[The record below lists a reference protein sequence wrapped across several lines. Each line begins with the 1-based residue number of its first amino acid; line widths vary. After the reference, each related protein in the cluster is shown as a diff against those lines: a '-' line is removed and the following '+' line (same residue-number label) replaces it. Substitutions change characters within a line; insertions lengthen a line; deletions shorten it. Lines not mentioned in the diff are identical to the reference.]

1 MNCPRKQFLF
11 LAFIIAV
18 ISTLAT
24 NAANARS
31 KDDFP
36 GEKLS
41 YTWASNRI
49 SGALWGMAVGDID
62 SSGQDEV
69 ILLERQR
76 VRIGHLGVKDFE
88 TVAVCE
94 LPGDVQAAR
103 VYLIDLDDEPPL
115 EIVISAVEQGM
126 PSSIVLSYNDRKCRT
141 LIEGARWSLRVVES
155 NGVKTLL
162 GQGSSSQS
170 FFSGPV
176 RELKYEK
183 GSLKA
188 SGKILLPKAVSL
200 YQFQMLPA
208 GADGEAV
215 AAIKGYSPLE
225 VYEMTGKKYK
235 RVWRTGERFG
245 GSVNLLHA
253 SQRDFLD
260 EVHAELVSFDP
271 SPLVL
276 DNGSLS
282 YTIIAP
288 RHDLPLRGMIGR
300 RPLVHGAQVG
310 LFRPDPALFFD
321 ELKRSQNLSGAIV
334 DCILGDLRAEG
345 VKSLFLLT
353 QDNTSVFTEG
363 NRSVIF
369 EFDPR

>member
-1 MNCPRKQFLF
+1 MQYTRRKFLF
-11 LAFIIAV
+11 PAIIIAV
-18 ISTLAT
+18 ISALAT
-24 NAANARS
+24 NAASASS

-41 YTWASNRI
+41 YTWASSRI
-49 SGALWGMAVGDID
+49 DGALWGMAAGDVD
-62 SSGQDEV
+62 GSGQEEL

-76 VRIGHLGVKDFE
+76 VRIGHLGARDFE

-103 VYLIDLDDEPPL
+103 VYLIDLDGEAPL

-126 PSSIVLSYNDRKCRT
+126 PSSIGLSYKDGKCRT
-141 LIEGARWSLRVVES
+141 LFERARWSLRVTQL
-155 NGVKTLL
+155 NGASVLL
-162 GQGSSSQS
+162 GQGWSSQS

-176 RELKYEK
+176 RELKYEN

-188 SGKILLPKAVSL
+188 SGKIPLPKAVSI

-208 GADGEAV
+208 GANGGAV

-253 SQRDFLD
+253 SQRDLLD
-260 EVHAELVSFDP
+260 AEHAELVSFDP
-271 SPLVL
+271 SPLIL
-276 DNGSLS
+276 EDGGLG

-288 RHDLPLRGMIGR
+288 RHDLPLKGMIGR

-310 LFRPDPALFFD
+310 LFRPDPALYFG
-321 ELKRSQNLSGAIV
+321 EIKRSANLPGAIV
-334 DCILGDLRAEG
+334 DCIIGDLRAEG
-345 VKSLFLLT
+345 VRSIFLLM
-353 QDNTSVFTEG
+353 QDNTSMFTEG
-363 NRSVIF
+363 DRSVIL